1 MKKRTLAVT
10 MSAVMAASMFASVGV
25 SAEEEF
31 NWKAYEGTTL
41 NVMFNEHT
49 YANAII

>member
-25 SAEEEF
+25 SSRRKEF
-31 NWKAYEGTTL
+31 NWKAY
-41 NVMFNEHT
+41 
-49 YANAII
+49 